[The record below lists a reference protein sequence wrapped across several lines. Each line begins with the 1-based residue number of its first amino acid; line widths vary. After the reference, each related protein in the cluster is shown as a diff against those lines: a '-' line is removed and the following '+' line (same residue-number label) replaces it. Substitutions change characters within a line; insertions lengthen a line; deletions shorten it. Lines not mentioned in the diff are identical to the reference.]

1 MSGVIVALVVVGALA
16 GGSGAFAGSGGLA
29 NATTLDFAA
38 GPGENNDVTLAVSG
52 TQLLLTDSAVVPTLS
67 PTAAGLGCVLAGN
80 TISCPK
86 AGVTTVTIETGDGA
100 DQVTIDP
107 TLGTASSVGAIVVD
121 GGSGD
126 DSITNDSTV
135 ATTASYADSAVGVT
149 VDLAS
154 GSATGDGNDTLT
166 GVTNVI
172 GSSLGDSL
180 SGDANANVLAG
191 GGGSDVLAGRGG
203 DDTLDGGTGAG
214 DTADYSAA
222 ASSVVVDL
230 GSGVASADGDGGSD
244 TLVSVENVIGSSLG
258 DSLSGDAGDNVLAG
272 GGGSDVLAGRGGD
285 DTLDGG
291 TGASDTVDYSAAAAG
306 VVVDLAAGLASAD
319 GDGGSDT
326 LVSVE
331 NVIGSSLG
339 DSLSGDAGDNVLAGG
354 GGSDV
359 LAGRGGDDT
368 LDGGTGASDTVDYS
382 AAAAG
387 VVVDLAAG
395 LASADGDGAS
405 DTLVSVENVIGSSLG
420 DSLSG
425 DAGDNVL
432 AGGGGSDLLA
442 GRGGADTLDGGGGTD
457 TVDYSAAA
465 AGVVLDLASGVASAD
480 GDGASDTLVSVEN
493 VTGSSVGDSLSGDA
507 NANVLAGGGGADN
520 LVGGLGADTI
530 DGGPGDDTI
539 SARDGIIDTITC
551 GTGTDFVTADR
562 NDVTAADCEQVQVPP
577 PIVLIGETTL
587 QRGIDQNVAGLA
599 EAFSF
604 VAAQTGTATEIQFY
618 DDASSTAVE
627 GRRRRLRRQRVG
639 LTRKP
644 PGTGDSNHPRGRRLE
659 HGADLRRGADGARSL
674 LARPPD
680 PGRLRNAPVP

>member
-1 MSGVIVALVVVGALA
+1 MSGLIVALVVVGALA

-29 NATTLDFAA
+29 NATTLDLAA
-38 GPGENNDVTLAVSG
+38 GPGENNAVTLAVSG
-52 TQLLLTDSAVVPTLS
+52 TRLLLTDSAVVPTLS

-86 AGVTTVTIETGDGA
+86 AGVTTVTIETGDGS

-135 ATTASYADSAVGVT
+135 ATTASYADSAAGVT
-149 VDLAS
+149 VDLGS

-191 GGGSDVLAGRGG
+191 GGGSDLLAGRGG
-203 DDTLDGGTGAG
+203 ADTLDGGGGT
-214 DTADYSAA
+214 DTVDYSAA
-222 ASSVVVDL
+222 AAGVVVDL
-230 GSGVASADGDGGSD
+230 AAGVASADGDGGSD
-244 TLVSVENVIGSSLG
+244 TLVSVENVLGSSLG
-258 DSLSGDAGDNVLAG
+258 DSLSGDANA
-272 GGGSDVLAGRGGD
+272 
-285 DTLDGG
+285 
-291 TGASDTVDYSAAAAG
+291 
-306 VVVDLAAGLASAD
+306 
-319 GDGGSDT
+319 
-326 LVSVE
+326 
-331 NVIGSSLG
+331 
-339 DSLSGDAGDNVLAGG
+339 
-354 GGSDV
+354 
-359 LAGRGGDDT
+359 
-368 LDGGTGASDTVDYS
+368 
-382 AAAAG
+382 
-387 VVVDLAAG
+387 
-395 LASADGDGAS
+395 
-405 DTLVSVENVIGSSLG
+405 
-420 DSLSG
+420 
-425 DAGDNVL
+425 NVL

-480 GDGASDTLVSVEN
+480 GDGGSDTLVSVEN
-493 VTGSSVGDSLSGDA
+493 VTGSSLGDSLSGDA

-530 DGGPGDDTI
+530 

-551 GTGTDFVTADR
+551 GGGTDSVTADR

-577 PIVLIGETTL
+577 PVVLIGETTL

-604 VAAQTGTATEIQFY
+604 
-618 DDASSTAVE
+618 
-627 GRRRRLRRQRVG
+627 RC
-639 LTRKP
+639 
-644 PGTGDSNHPRGRRLE
+644 
-659 HGADLRRGADGARSL
+659 GADWYRDRDSVL
-674 LARPPD
+674 
-680 PGRLRNAPVP
+680 

>member
-1 MSGVIVALVVVGALA
+1 MSGLIVALVVVGALA

-29 NATTLDFAA
+29 NATTLDLAA
-38 GPGENNDVTLAVSG
+38 GPGENNAVTLAVSG
-52 TQLLLTDSAVVPTLS
+52 TRLLLTDSAVVPTLS

-86 AGVTTVTIETGDGA
+86 AGVTTVTIETGDGS

-135 ATTASYADSAVGVT
+135 ATTASYADSAAGVT
-149 VDLAS
+149 VDLGS

-191 GGGSDVLAGRGG
+191 GGGSDLLAGRGG
-203 DDTLDGGTGAG
+203 ADTLDGGGGT
-214 DTADYSAA
+214 DTVDYSAA
-222 ASSVVVDL
+222 AAGVVVDL
-230 GSGVASADGDGGSD
+230 AAGVASADGDGGSD
-244 TLVSVENVIGSSLG
+244 TLVSVENVLGSSLG
-258 DSLSGDAGDNVLAG
+258 DSLSGDANA
-272 GGGSDVLAGRGGD
+272 
-285 DTLDGG
+285 
-291 TGASDTVDYSAAAAG
+291 
-306 VVVDLAAGLASAD
+306 
-319 GDGGSDT
+319 
-326 LVSVE
+326 
-331 NVIGSSLG
+331 
-339 DSLSGDAGDNVLAGG
+339 
-354 GGSDV
+354 
-359 LAGRGGDDT
+359 
-368 LDGGTGASDTVDYS
+368 
-382 AAAAG
+382 
-387 VVVDLAAG
+387 
-395 LASADGDGAS
+395 
-405 DTLVSVENVIGSSLG
+405 
-420 DSLSG
+420 
-425 DAGDNVL
+425 NVL

-480 GDGASDTLVSVEN
+480 GDGGSDTLVSVEN
-493 VTGSSVGDSLSGDA
+493 VTGSSLGDSLSGDA

-530 DGGPGDDTI
+530 DGWPGDDTI

-551 GTGTDFVTADR
+551 GGGTDSVTADR

-577 PIVLIGETTL
+577 PVVLIGETTL

-618 DDASSTAVE
+618 DDASSTASKVV
-627 GRRRRLRRQRVG
+627 VG
-639 LTRKP
+639 LYADNGSGS
-644 PGTGDSNHPRGRRLE
+644 PG
-659 HGADLRRGADGARSL
+659 SL
-674 LARPPD
+674 LAQATRTALAGGAWNTVQISGAGLTAHVRYWLALLTPA
-680 PGRLRNAPVP
+680 GSGTLRFRDNCCGFKGPAPSQNSAQSNLSQLPATWAKGKVWPTDGPASLFAAR

>member
-1 MSGVIVALVVVGALA
+1 MSGLIVALVVVGALA

-29 NATTLDFAA
+29 NATTLDLAA
-38 GPGENNDVTLAVSG
+38 GPGENNAVTLAVSG
-52 TQLLLTDSAVVPTLS
+52 TRLLLTDSAVVPTLS

-86 AGVTTVTIETGDGA
+86 AGVTTVTIETGDGS

-135 ATTASYADSAVGVT
+135 ATTASYADSAAGVT
-149 VDLAS
+149 VDLGS

-191 GGGSDVLAGRGG
+191 GGGSD
-203 DDTLDGGTGAG
+203 
-214 DTADYSAA
+214 
-222 ASSVVVDL
+222 
-230 GSGVASADGDGGSD
+230 
-244 TLVSVENVIGSSLG
+244 
-258 DSLSGDAGDNVLAG
+258 
-272 GGGSDVLAGRGGD
+272 
-285 DTLDGG
+285 
-291 TGASDTVDYSAAAAG
+291 
-306 VVVDLAAGLASAD
+306 
-319 GDGGSDT
+319 
-326 LVSVE
+326 
-331 NVIGSSLG
+331 
-339 DSLSGDAGDNVLAGG
+339 
-354 GGSDV
+354 
-359 LAGRGGDDT
+359 
-368 LDGGTGASDTVDYS
+368 
-382 AAAAG
+382 
-387 VVVDLAAG
+387 
-395 LASADGDGAS
+395 
-405 DTLVSVENVIGSSLG
+405 
-420 DSLSG
+420 
-425 DAGDNVL
+425 
-432 AGGGGSDLLA
+432 LLA

-465 AGVVLDLASGVASAD
+465 AGVVVDLAAGVASAD
-480 GDGASDTLVSVEN
+480 GDGGSDTLVSVEN
-493 VTGSSVGDSLSGDA
+493 VTGSSLGDSLSGDA

-530 DGGPGDDTI
+530 DGWPGDDTI

-551 GTGTDFVTADR
+551 GGGTDSVTADR

-577 PIVLIGETTL
+577 PVVLIGETTL

-618 DDASSTAVE
+618 DDASSTASKVV
-627 GRRRRLRRQRVG
+627 VG
-639 LTRKP
+639 LYADNGSGS
-644 PGTGDSNHPRGRRLE
+644 PG
-659 HGADLRRGADGARSL
+659 SL
-674 LARPPD
+674 LAQATRTALAGGAWNTVQISGAGLTAHVRYWLALLTPA
-680 PGRLRNAPVP
+680 GSGTLRFRDNCCGFKGPAPSQNSAQSNLSQLPATWAKGKVWPTDGPASLFAAR